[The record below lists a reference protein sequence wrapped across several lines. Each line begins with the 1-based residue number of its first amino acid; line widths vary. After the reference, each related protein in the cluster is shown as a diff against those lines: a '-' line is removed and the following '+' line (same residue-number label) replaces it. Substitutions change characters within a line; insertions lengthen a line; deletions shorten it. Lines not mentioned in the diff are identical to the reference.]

1 MERRRLKKKKI
12 LSRWLLSSFSN
23 ETAALISFPAASGT
37 FWSHK
42 LVPLLAD
49 LPDAG

>member
-1 MERRRLKKKKI
+1 MERRRGKKI

-23 ETAALISFPAASGT
+23 ETAALISFPAASGA

-42 LVPLLAD
+42 LAPLLAD